1 MALAAAIIL
10 IVAENIVLEYRT
22 GMNYIINASRHGRC
36 WIQIHRALTGVML
49 TIILFCFIYGMDMYT
64 MYTMYGMPYLEAPL
78 MSLTF
83 MEGCNPSFTIGQWI
97 IIRLVK
103 RFVVILQIY
112 IATYVITNVVM
123 VVRKEKTY

>member
-1 MALAAAIIL
+1 MFFLLVSVIVWGGGLLAFIIL
-10 IVAENIVLEYRT
+10 LFWARPERWT
-22 GMNYIINASRHGRC
+22 FKS
-36 WIQIHRALTGVML
+36 
-49 TIILFCFIYGMDMYT
+49 FCFIYGMDMYT

-112 IATYVITNVVM
+112 IATYAITNVVM
-123 VVRKEKTY
+123 RKMTGGK